1 MDISFDRY
9 VFVKRSL
16 RDRDCDRDRVVI
28 SNNLL
33 FCCRLFRS
41 LRWMRFSVRQ
51 FSFLFLIF
59 ILKLNLLIRL
69 LCYERRPRDLK
80 ISQNAFFV

>member
-41 LRWMRFSVRQ
+41 LCWMRFSVRQ
-51 FSFLFLIF
+51 FSF
-59 ILKLNLLIRL
+59 
-69 LCYERRPRDLK
+69 
-80 ISQNAFFV
+80 FFFDFYLEIKSVNSLVVL

>member
-41 LRWMRFSVRQ
+41 LCWMRFSVRQ
-51 FSFLFLIF
+51 FSFFFLDVYLEIKSVNS
-59 ILKLNLLIRL
+59 LVVL
-69 LCYERRPRDLK
+69 
-80 ISQNAFFV
+80 